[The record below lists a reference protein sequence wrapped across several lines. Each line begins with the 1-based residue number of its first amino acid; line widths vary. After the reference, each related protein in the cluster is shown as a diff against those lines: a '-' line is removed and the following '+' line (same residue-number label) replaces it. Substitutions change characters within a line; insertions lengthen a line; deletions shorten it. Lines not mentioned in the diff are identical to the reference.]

1 MKKAILHIHRI
12 AAISAFLMIVTFFSS
27 TLLVELFGDHQAVL
41 TVKTAI
47 LYAIWILMP
56 TMAITGIT
64 GAKLAP
70 NANSGPVAK
79 KKKRMPVIAMNGLLI
94 LFPAAI
100 YLQHLASIGQFDVIF
115 YSVQAIELLAGLAN
129 VTLMALNIRDGL
141 NMKRA
146 KLAFMATKINN

>member
-12 AAISAFLMIVTFFSS
+12 AAICAFIMIFTFFSS

-64 GAKLAP
+64 GEKLAP

-79 KKKRMPVIAMNGLLI
+79 KKKRMPVIAMNGLLT